1 MKWISNEY
9 TKQLVENNKHLIPE
23 DFDPMIY
30 TSMHPDLIQCEVN
43 TSQKA
48 TEHYLMFGIGEGRNY
63 KQIMIENLDTINI
76 KVPEF
81 WNNGKNLLYF
91 SPMAP
96 DFDCSSGGNRLLQ
109 ILKILKLDFEYNVW
123 FLCNGYNN
131 RKYIEIVKELNIPVF
146 VPNIH
151 KGIYL
156 NKYLQE
162 AADNKIIFD
171 NAIFSWY
178 DIGNQY
184 IDIVKSLFPS
194 IKILVDSVDVHW
206 VREQRGKNSGQLLMT
221 QNNIEDRKNIEKNV
235 YSKANTIFAITEDDK
250 KHIQKELG
258 YGYNIKILSNIHDSK
273 NIKLGKHIIF
283 IGNYNHGPNV
293 EAVKKTINIYTKFQK
308 TKTYHS
314 LKNKPCL
321 LIAGPYLDES
331 IQQKIQNIPEI
342 QYLGQV
348 DNLNDL
354 YKKSCL
360 MIAPLFWGA
369 GIKGKICDA
378 GMCGVPI
385 LTSDIG
391 NEGIKFAHR
400 QNALITNSEEGFI
413 EELEYFFSLSLK
425 EKVNLGRSAQK
436 HLSQIVSRT
445 SATNILKHSLQDKH
459 IIISIVT
466 YNQPEKL
473 EKCLE
478 TILEKTKY
486 SNYNIVITDNGIQ
499 DQSEYI
505 KNKFNTDKIIYIK
518 NNTNEYFI
526 IPNNKIINDTKYQ
539 SSDILLINDDIEIL
553 DNYWLNYLYSSAY
566 SADYIAA
573 AGGKTLYP
581 NGKLAEAGAE
591 LYSDGTGR
599 NKGRHQDAD
608 DPQFNIPHYTGYCSG
623 CLLYMRRDAIDKLGP
638 LSEQLDKMYYE
649 DSEWQYRAHINGL
662 KTIYEP
668 RCVAIHDEGSS
679 SGTDIT
685 KGMKKYQEINR
696 VQFLK
701 LMRDKTNLKIETFN
715 E

>member
-9 TKQLVENNKHLIPE
+9 TKQLVEKNKHLIPE
-23 DFDPMIY
+23 DFDPITY
-30 TSMHPDLIQCEVN
+30 ASMHPDLIQYQVN
-43 TSQKA
+43 DSQKA
-48 TEHYLMFGIGEGRNY
+48 TEHYLMFGRRENRNY
-63 KQIMIENLDTINI
+63 KKILFENFKLENKNI
-76 KVPEF
+76 PEF

-109 ILKILKLDFEYNVW
+109 ILKILKLDLEYNVW
-123 FLCNGYNN
+123 FLCNGYNHH
-131 RKYIEIVKELNIPVF
+131 KYINIVKEINIPVF
-146 VPNIH
+146 LPNIH
-151 KGIYL
+151 KEIYL
-156 NKYLQE
+156 NKYLKE
-162 AADNKIIFD
+162 AVDNNIIFD

-184 IDIVKSLFPS
+184 IDIVKSFFPN

-206 VREQRGKNSGQLLMT
+206 VREQRGIDSGQLLMT
-221 QNNIEDRKNIEKNV
+221 QDNIEHRKNIEKNV

-258 YGYNIKILSNIHDSK
+258 YGHNIKILSNIHDSQ
-273 NIKLGKHIIF
+273 NIKLGQHIIF

-293 EAVKKTINIYTKFQK
+293 EAVKKTINIYTKFQ
-308 TKTYHS
+308 TTTAYQS
-314 LKNKPCL
+314 LKNKPDL

-331 IQQKIQNIPEI
+331 IQQDIQNISQI
-342 QYLGQV
+342 KYLGQI

-354 YKKSCL
+354 YEKSCL

-378 GMCGVPI
+378 GMCGLPI

-391 NEGIKFAHR
+391 NEGIKFIHR
-400 QNALITNSEEGFI
+400 QNALITNSEEGFV
-413 EELEYFFSLSLK
+413 EELEHFFSLTAKQKS
-425 EKVNLGRSAQK
+425 NLGKAAQK
-436 HLSQIVSRT
+436 HLSQIVSRA
-445 SATNILKHSLQDKH
+445 SATNILKHSLQDKN
-459 IIISIVT
+459 IVISIVT

-478 TILEKTKY
+478 TILEKTEY
-486 SNYNIVITDNGIQ
+486 SNYKIVITDNGTK

-505 KNKFNTDKIIYIK
+505 KNRFNTDKIIYIK
-518 NNTNEYFI
+518 NDANKYFI
-526 IPNNKIINDTKYQ
+526 IPNNKIINDAKYR

-566 SADYIAA
+566 NADYIAA
-573 AGGKTLYP
+573 AGGKTLYS

-599 NKGRHQDAD
+599 NKGRHQDPD

-623 CLLYMRRDAIDKLGP
+623 CLLYMRRDAIEKLGP
-638 LSEQLDKMYYE
+638 LSEKLDKMYYE
-649 DSEWQYRAHINGL
+649 DSEWQYRAHVNGL

-668 RCVAIHDEGSS
+668 RCVAIHHEGSS

-685 KGMKKYQEINR
+685 KGMKRYQEINR
-696 VQFLK
+696 VKFLK
-701 LMRDKTNLKIETFN
+701 LMKYQTNLKIETFN

>member
-1 MKWISNEY
+1 MKWISNQY
-9 TKQLVENNKHLIPE
+9 TKKIVEEHSHLLPD
-23 DFDPMIY
+23 DFDPMVY
-30 TSMHPDLIQCEVN
+30 LSMHPDLVECEVN
-43 TSQKA
+43 NSQKSI
-48 TEHYLMFGIGEGRNY
+48 EHYLMFGRKENRSY
-63 KQIMIENLDTINI
+63 KQTIVENLKTTNINI
-76 KVPEF
+76 PEF

-96 DFDCSSGGNRLLQ
+96 DFDLSSGGNRLLQ
-109 ILKILKLDFEYNVW
+109 ILKILKLDLKYNVL
-123 FLCNGYNN
+123 FLCNGYH
-131 RKYIEIVKELNIPVF
+131 KVKHIEEIKNLNIPVF
-146 VPNIH
+146 LPDID

-184 IDIVKSLFPS
+184 IDIVKSFFPN

-206 VREQRGKNSGQLLMT
+206 MREQRGVDSGQLKMS
-221 QNNIEDRKNIEKNV
+221 QKNIDYRKNIEINV
-235 YSKANTIFAITEDDK
+235 YSKSNVIFAITEDDK

-258 YGYNIKILSNIHDSK
+258 YGHNIKILSNIHDTQK
-273 NIKLGKHIIF
+273 IKLGLDIIF

-293 EAVKKTINIYTKFQK
+293 EAVTKTINIYRKFQT
-308 TKTYHS
+308 TKTYQS
-314 LKNKPCL
+314 LKNKPKL
-321 LIAGPYLDES
+321 LIAGPYLDKS
-331 IQQKIQNIPEI
+331 IQQDIKNISQI
-342 QYLGQV
+342 QYLGQI
-348 DNLNDL
+348 DNLNYL
-354 YKKSCL
+354 YEKSCL

-391 NEGIKFAHR
+391 NEGIMFSHKK
-400 QNALITNSEEGFI
+400 NALIANSEEGFI
-413 EELEYFFSLSLK
+413 EELEYFFNLSAK
-425 EKVNLGRSAQK
+425 QKSNLGESGK
-436 HLSQIVSRT
+436 EHLSKIVSIA
-445 SATNILKHSLQDKH
+445 SARNILEHSLQNKQ
-459 IIISIVT
+459 IIISIVA
-466 YNQPEKL
+466 YNQPQKL
-473 EKCLE
+473 EKCLK
-478 TILEKTKY
+478 TILEKTAY
-486 SNYNIVITDNGIQ
+486 LNYKIVITDNGIKN
-499 DQSEYI
+499 QSEYI

-518 NNTNEYFI
+518 NDINEYFI
-526 IPNNKIINDTKYQ
+526 IPNNKIINDPKYK

-581 NGKLAEAGAE
+581 NGKIAEAGAE

-599 NKGRHQDAD
+599 NKGRHQDTN

-623 CLLYMRRDAIDKLGP
+623 CLLYMRRDAIEKLGP
-638 LSEQLDKMYYE
+638 LSEKLDKMYYE
-649 DSEWQYRAHINGL
+649 DSEWQYRAHVNGL
-662 KTIYEP
+662 KTIYDP

-685 KGMKKYQEINR
+685 KGMKKYQEINK
-696 VQFLK
+696 VKFLELIK
-701 LMRDKTNLKIETFN
+701 TQTNLSIETFN

>member
-9 TKQLVENNKHLIPE
+9 TKQLVEKYKHLIPE
-23 DFDPMIY
+23 DFDPMVY
-30 TSMHPDLIQCEVN
+30 ASMHPDLIQCKVN
-43 TSQKA
+43 DSQKA
-48 TEHYLMFGIGEGRNY
+48 TEHYLMFGRRENRNY
-63 KQIMIENLDTINI
+63 KKVLFENFRLENKNI
-76 KVPEF
+76 PEF

-109 ILKILKLDFEYNVW
+109 ILKILKLDLEYNVW
-123 FLCNGYNN
+123 FLCNGYNHH
-131 RKYIEIVKELNIPVF
+131 KYVDIVKKINIPVF
-146 VPNIH
+146 LPNIQ
-151 KGIYL
+151 KETYL
-156 NKYLQE
+156 NKYLKE
-162 AADNKIIFD
+162 AVENNIIFD

-184 IDIVKSLFPS
+184 IDIVKSFFPN
-194 IKILVDSVDVHW
+194 IKILVDSVDIHW
-206 VREQRGKNSGQLLMT
+206 VREQRGVDSGQLLMT
-221 QNNIEDRKNIEKNV
+221 QDNIDNRKNIEKNV

-273 NIKLGKHIIF
+273 NIKLGQHIIF

-293 EAVKKTINIYTKFQK
+293 EAVKKTINIYTKFQT
-308 TKTYHS
+308 TKIYES
-314 LKNKPCL
+314 LKNKPKL

-331 IQQKIQNIPEI
+331 IQQEIKNIPQI

-354 YKKSCL
+354 YEKSCL

-378 GMCGVPI
+378 GMCGIPI

-391 NEGIKFAHR
+391 NEGIKFIHR
-400 QNALITNSEEGFI
+400 QNALITNSEEGFV
-413 EELEYFFSLSLK
+413 EELEYFFSLSAK
-425 EKVNLGRSAQK
+425 QKSNLGQSVQK
-436 HLSQIVSRT
+436 HLSQIVSKA
-445 SATNILKHSLQDKH
+445 SANNILKHSLQDKH

-473 EKCLE
+473 EKCLD

-486 SNYNIVITDNGIQ
+486 SNYNIVITDNGVK

-505 KNKFNTDKIIYIK
+505 KKRFNTDKIIYIK
-518 NNTNEYFI
+518 NDTNEYFI
-526 IPNNKIINDTKYQ
+526 IPNNKIINDVKYQ
-539 SSDILLINDDIEIL
+539 FSDILLINDDIEIL

-566 SADYIAA
+566 SVDYIAA
-573 AGGKTLYP
+573 AGGKTLFP

-599 NKGRHQDAD
+599 NKGRHQDAN

-623 CLLYMRRDAIDKLGP
+623 CLLYMRRDAIEKLGP
-638 LSEQLDKMYYE
+638 LSEKLDKMYYE
-649 DSEWQYRAHINGL
+649 DSEWQYRAHVNGL

-668 RCVAIHDEGSS
+668 RCVAIHHEGSS

-685 KGMKKYQEINR
+685 KGMKRYQEINR
-696 VQFLK
+696 VKFLK
-701 LMRDKTNLKIETFN
+701 LMGDQTNLSIEKFN

>member
-1 MKWISNEY
+1 MIWTSNEY
-9 TKQLVENNKHLIPE
+9 TKQLVEEYKHLIPE
-23 DFDPMIY
+23 DFDPMTY
-30 TSMHPDLIQCEVN
+30 ASMHPDLIQCQVN
-43 TSQKA
+43 DSQKA
-48 TEHYLMFGIGEGRNY
+48 TEHYLMFGRKENRNY
-63 KQIMIENLDTINI
+63 KKVLLENFRLENKNI
-76 KVPEF
+76 PEF

-109 ILKILKLDFEYNVW
+109 ILKILKFDLEYNVW
-123 FLCNGYNN
+123 FLCNGYNHH
-131 RKYIEIVKELNIPVF
+131 KHIDIVKKMNIPVF
-146 VPNIH
+146 LPNIQ
-151 KGIYL
+151 KETYL
-156 NKYLQE
+156 NKYLK
-162 AADNKIIFD
+162 AASENNMVFD

-184 IDIVKSLFPS
+184 IDIVKSFFPN
-194 IKILVDSVDVHW
+194 IKILVDSVDTHW
-206 VREQRGKNSGQLLMT
+206 VREQRGIDSGQLLMT
-221 QNNIEDRKNIEKNV
+221 QDNINHRKNIEKNV
-235 YSKANTIFAITEDDK
+235 YSKANAIFAITEDDK

-273 NIKLGKHIIF
+273 NIKLGQHIIF

-293 EAVKKTINIYTKFQK
+293 EAVKKTINIYTKFQT
-308 TKTYHS
+308 TKTYKS
-314 LKNKPCL
+314 LKNKPKL
-321 LIAGPYLDES
+321 LIAGPHLDES
-331 IQQKIQNIPEI
+331 IQQEIKNIPQI
-342 QYLGQV
+342 QYLGQL

-354 YKKSCL
+354 YEKSCL

-378 GMCGVPI
+378 GMCGLPI
-385 LTSDIG
+385 LTSEIG
-391 NEGIKFAHR
+391 NEGIKFIHR
-400 QNALITNSEEGFI
+400 QNALITNSEEGFV
-413 EELEYFFSLSLK
+413 EELEYFFSLSAK
-425 EKVNLGRSAQK
+425 QKSNLGQSVQK
-436 HLSQIVSRT
+436 HLSQIVSKT
-445 SATNILKHSLQDKH
+445 SANNILKHSLQDKH
-459 IIISIVT
+459 IVISIVT

-473 EKCLE
+473 EKCLD

-486 SNYNIVITDNGIQ
+486 SNYNIVITDNGIT

-505 KNKFNTDKIIYIK
+505 KNRFNTDKIIYIK
-518 NNTNEYFI
+518 NYTNEYFI
-526 IPNNKIINDTKYQ
+526 IPNNKIINDVKYQ
-539 SSDILLINDDIEIL
+539 SSDVLLINDDIEIL

-599 NKGRHQDAD
+599 NKGRHQDAN

-623 CLLYMRRDAIDKLGP
+623 CLLYMRRDAIEKLGS
-638 LSEQLDKMYYE
+638 LSEKLDKMYYE
-649 DSEWQYRAHINGL
+649 DSEWQYRAHVHGL

-668 RCVAIHDEGSS
+668 RCIAIHHEGSS

-696 VQFLK
+696 VKFLK
-701 LMRDKTNLKIETFN
+701 LMRDQTNLKIETFN